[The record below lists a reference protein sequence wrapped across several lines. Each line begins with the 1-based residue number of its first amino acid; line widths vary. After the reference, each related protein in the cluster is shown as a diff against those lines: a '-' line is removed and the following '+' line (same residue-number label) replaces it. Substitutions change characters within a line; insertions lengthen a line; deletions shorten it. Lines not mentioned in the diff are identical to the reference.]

1 MVLLFGQLRSLM
13 DCIAVF
19 VIGSVAAIF
28 YFHIYLLTE
37 SIWKRIK
44 NRDLIEVAV
53 F

>member
-1 MVLLFGQLRSLM
+1 MAGIVVVLLFGQLRSLM

-28 YFHIYLLTE
+28 FIF
-37 SIWKRIK
+37 IFI
-44 NRDLIEVAV
+44 